1 MPELDEQGRMK
12 GRQKGGDRTLED
24 AFKTMERFAL
34 WLQMAQEQNVWQEA
48 DPLQM
53 AMLYRFLEQLDL
65 QINHLLALGGDD
77 ARNAL
82 ELFKLMRPSPPGAG
96 ESTT

>member
-1 MPELDEQGRMK
+1 MPELDETGRMK

-24 AFKTMERFAL
+24 AFKTMERLML
-34 WLQMAQEQNVWQEA
+34 WMQTAQEQNVWDEA

-53 AMLYRFLEQLDL
+53 AMLYRFLEQIDR
-65 QINHLLALGGDD
+65 QISQLLALGGDD

-82 ELFKLMRPSPPGAG
+82 ELFKLMGENPRGAG
-96 ESTT
+96 E

>member
-1 MPELDEQGRMK
+1 MPELDETGRMK

-24 AFKTMERFAL
+24 AFKTMERLTL
-34 WLQMAQEQNVWQEA
+34 WLQMAQEQNVWDEV

-53 AMLYRFLEQLDL
+53 AMLYRFLEQIER
-65 QINHLLALGGDD
+65 QIGQLLALGGDD

-82 ELFKLMRPSPPGAG
+82 ELFKLMGENPRGAV
-96 ESTT
+96 E

>member
-12 GRQKGGDRTLED
+12 GRQKGGDRTIED
-24 AFKTMERFAL
+24 ALKTMERFTL
-34 WLQMAQEQNVWQEA
+34 WLQMAQEENVWEEV

-53 AMLYRFLEQLDL
+53 AMLYRFLEQIDG
-65 QINHLLALGGDD
+65 QINQLLALGGGD

-82 ELFKLMRPSPPGAG
+82 ELFNLMGHDPRGAG
-96 ESTT
+96 E

>member
-1 MPELDEQGRMK
+1 MPELDETGRMK

-24 AFKTMERFAL
+24 AFKTMERLML
-34 WLQMAQEQNVWQEA
+34 WMQIAQEQNVWDEA

-53 AMLYRFLEQLDL
+53 AMLYRFLEQIDR
-65 QINHLLALGGDD
+65 QISQLLALGGDD

-82 ELFKLMRPSPPGAG
+82 ELFKLMGENPRGAG
-96 ESTT
+96 K

>member
-12 GRQKGGDRTLED
+12 GRQKGGDRSIED
-24 AFKTMERFAL
+24 ALKTMERFTL
-34 WLQMAQEQNVWQEA
+34 WLQAAQEQNVWEET

-53 AMLYRFLEQLDL
+53 AMLYRFLEQIDR
-65 QINHLLALGGDD
+65 QINQLLALGGED

-82 ELFKLMRPSPPGAG
+82 ELFKLMGENPRGAG
-96 ESTT
+96 E